1 MNKYTKVL
9 FNSYYDSVTLMSL
22 ASKIKKETNA
32 NEVVVLM
39 ATEMNKDLINRVGLS
54 TDEVNK
60 CCENDCIIGVE
71 CEDDA
76 ENIVNNIIQKLNDG
90 NKTKKEHSDITY
102 KTQEEL
108 YKDHDSN
115 MVVISVPGA
124 YAAHEAHIALRNKK
138 NVMLFSDNVSLEE
151 ELKLKTEAVSK
162 DLLLMGPDCGTT
174 IINGIGLCF
183 ANNVTRGNIGI
194 IGASGTGLQEVTVLI
209 DKLGYGIS
217 QAIGVGGRDL
227 HKEIGALMTLQVLKA
242 LNNDEETKVIVV
254 VSKPPEKS
262 VEDKVIEEALKCK
275 KPVVLCFI
283 DGEHNGHK
291 DNVEFCTQL
300 PDAAKLAVSL
310 IEKEADLSLID
321 DDNNSLS
328 LAKEASIKLKPKQK
342 YLRALYCGG
351 TLCAETLSEAKK
363 NSLMVKSNLAKKS
376 EEKLLDPEYSEM
388 NTIIDMGDDYF
399 TNGKPHPMI
408 EPTIRLDR
416 IVKEAE
422 DEETAV
428 ILLDFELGYGSHDD
442 PVGVTVDSIIKA
454 KEIAKNNNRELIFV
468 AYVCGTNKDK
478 QNYEHSVQT
487 LKDLGVI
494 VTKTNNQAAKLAI
507 SIIKEATYENK

>member
-124 YAAHEAHIALRNKK
+124 YAAHEAHIALRNNK

-342 YLRALYCGG
+342 
-351 TLCAETLSEAKK
+351 
-363 NSLMVKSNLAKKS
+363 
-376 EEKLLDPEYSEM
+376 
-388 NTIIDMGDDYF
+388 
-399 TNGKPHPMI
+399 H
-408 EPTIRLDR
+408 
-416 IVKEAE
+416 
-422 DEETAV
+422 
-428 ILLDFELGYGSHDD
+428 
-442 PVGVTVDSIIKA
+442 
-454 KEIAKNNNRELIFV
+454 
-468 AYVCGTNKDK
+468 
-478 QNYEHSVQT
+478 
-487 LKDLGVI
+487 
-494 VTKTNNQAAKLAI
+494 
-507 SIIKEATYENK
+507 

>member
-1 MNKYTKVL
+1 MG
-9 FNSYYDSVTLMSL
+9 
-22 ASKIKKETNA
+22 
-32 NEVVVLM
+32 
-39 ATEMNKDLINRVGLS
+39 DL
-54 TDEVNK
+54 
-60 CCENDCIIGVE
+60 
-71 CEDDA
+71 
-76 ENIVNNIIQKLNDG
+76 
-90 NKTKKEHSDITY
+90 
-102 KTQEEL
+102 
-108 YKDHDSN
+108 
-115 MVVISVPGA
+115 
-124 YAAHEAHIALRNKK
+124 
-138 NVMLFSDNVSLEE
+138 
-151 ELKLKTEAVSK
+151 
-162 DLLLMGPDCGTT
+162 
-174 IINGIGLCF
+174 
-183 ANNVTRGNIGI
+183 
-194 IGASGTGLQEVTVLI
+194 
-209 DKLGYGIS
+209 
-217 QAIGVGGRDL
+217 
-227 HKEIGALMTLQVLKA
+227 
-242 LNNDEETKVIVV
+242 ETKNSPI
-254 VSKPPEKS
+254 KH
-262 VEDKVIEEALKCK
+262 
-275 KPVVLCFI
+275 
-283 DGEHNGHK
+283 GYY
-291 DNVEFCTQL
+291 
-300 PDAAKLAVSL
+300 KL
-310 IEKEADLSLID
+310 
-321 DDNNSLS
+321 
-328 LAKEASIKLKPKQK
+328 KLKPKQK

-442 PVGVTVDSIIKA
+442 PVGVTVGSIIKA